1 MSAVI
6 SSGTSV
12 TFAGNAV
19 QTQSCRITSAKN
31 ALDSTQLNSLVTTAI
46 AGRPTITGSA
56 TIFSSQTVG
65 LTLAQQFSEASPSG
79 STIAIAI
86 TSPVTGLVYSGS
98 AVITGFNPSW
108 ENDAIMVAEVT
119 WQYTSTITVTRPT
132 S

>member
-6 SSGTSV
+6 SSGTSI

-19 QTQSCRITSAKN
+19 LTQSCRITSAKN
-31 ALDSTQLNSLVTTAI
+31 ALDSTQLNSLVTTSI

-56 TIFSSQTVG
+56 TVFSSQAAG

-79 STIAIAI
+79 STIAIVI
-86 TSPVTGLVYSGS
+86 TSPATGLVYSGT

-119 WQYTSTITVTRPT
+119 WQYTSTVTVTRPT

>member
-1 MSAVI
+1 MAAAI

-12 TFAGNAV
+12 TFSGNAV
-19 QTQSCRITSAKN
+19 QTQSCRITSSKN

-56 TIFSSQTVG
+56 TIFSSQATG

-79 STIAIAI
+79 STIAIVI
-86 TSPVTGLVYSGS
+86 NSPVTGLVYSGT